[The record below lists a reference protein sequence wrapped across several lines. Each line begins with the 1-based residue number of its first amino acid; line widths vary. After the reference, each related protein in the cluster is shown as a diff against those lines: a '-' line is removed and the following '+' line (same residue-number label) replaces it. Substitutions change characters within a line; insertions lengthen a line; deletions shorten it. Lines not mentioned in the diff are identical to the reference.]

1 MNELAAIRKRYL
13 SRERHRCDN
22 PLALTEANAD
32 IGKLLAMV
40 TDGPPLPP
48 EAVLHDAAS
57 AMDVARACFVN
68 DQREEGLAELKRATA
83 LLRSLVATP

>member
-13 SRERHRCDN
+13 CCDCPCHDD

-57 AMDVARACFVN
+57 AMDVARACFAN

-83 LLRSLVATP
+83 LLRSLVASP

>member
-1 MNELAAIRKRYL
+1 MNEPAAIRKRYL
-13 SRERHRCDN
+13 SCDCPCHDD

-32 IGKLLAMV
+32 KLLAMV

-57 AMDVARACFVN
+57 AMDVARACFAN
-68 DQREEGLAELKRATA
+68 DQREEGLAELKRASA
-83 LLRSLVATP
+83 LLRSLVASP

>member
-1 MNELAAIRKRYL
+1 MSALAAIL
-13 SRERHRCDN
+13 ERHYRRGHICDQ
-22 PLALTEANAD
+22 ANAD
-32 IGKLLAMV
+32 IDALLKMIV
-40 TDGPPLPP
+40 QGPPLPP

-57 AMDVARACFVN
+57 AMDVARACFAN

>member
-1 MNELAAIRKRYL
+1 MSALAEIRKRYFSSGL
-13 SRERHRCDN
+13 SDCYGSCRCDVG
-22 PLALTEANAD
+22 T
-32 IGKLLAMV
+32 LLAMV

-57 AMDVARACFVN
+57 AMDVARACFAN

>member
-1 MNELAAIRKRYL
+1 MTDLAAIL
-13 SRERHRCDN
+13 ERHHRRGHICDQ
-22 PLALTEANAD
+22 ANAD
-32 IGKLLAMV
+32 IDALLKMIV
-40 TDGPPLPP
+40 QGPPLPP

-83 LLRSLVATP
+83 LLRSLVASP